1 MIYLLES
8 LSVWLNVVMED
19 QLIDRTLEH
28 DKHNSK
34 AALNDGSAE
43 HVPLTEDRNSDLV
56 LKVSDAQK
64 FLSGERFDDFVVD
77 PLLEVSDVLLIV
89 FEH

>member
-1 MIYLLES
+1 MINLLVS
-8 LSVWLNVVMED
+8 LSVWLNVVMKD

-28 DKHNSK
+28 DKHDSK
-34 AALNDGSAE
+34 SALDDGSAE
-43 HVPLTEDRNSDLV
+43 HVPLAEDRNSDLV
-56 LKVSDAQK
+56 LKVSNTQK
-64 FLSGERFDDFVVD
+64 FLSGEGLDDFVVD